1 MAPLSPFGAN
11 VDAHTRKSKGEL
23 TNETGPRKLEHVTI
37 HEKDKNSTV
46 IEQVT
51 ITPIPTILEVTRGGG
66 RSGPRVLL
74 SNTNSQ
80 NQARSTEGI
89 N

>member
-11 VDAHTRKSKGEL
+11 VDAHTRKLKGEL

-51 ITPIPTILEVTRGGG
+51 ITPIPDDFRSDPRGWEKWAKGTIVEHELTKSSAEY
-66 RSGPRVLL
+66 
-74 SNTNSQ
+74 
-80 NQARSTEGI
+80 
-89 N
+89 